1 MSDAPTAT
9 PAPLE
14 ARETPGPTGA
24 ADRIDALDI
33 LRGFALFGVLLVNL
47 EFWFRTSQYRYHLNR
62 FPYPSLPDRIVDAI
76 LPVFF
81 EVRFLSLFSFLF
93 GAGLAIQLERAE
105 RSQARPLRFLARRLG
120 VLLGIGAAHI
130 FLIWS
135 GDILHVY
142 AVVGLFVLPLLRRRP
157 KTLAIVAACIIALP
171 AVGNLVVRLVQ
182 LARGRSAVQAR
193 DTASLAETRAL
204 IEENVRVFGQGSWL
218 EIARARIDD
227 YVRFAPDL
235 AFVATLAF
243 VMALLGVVAWK
254 RGVFQR
260 PADHRPLLR
269 RTLALGLIFGIGFSI
284 ARVAR
289 VALALP
295 EVPLWVWRS
304 MEGFFPA
311 AMIASTLAYGALILL
326 ALERERSRAILAHL
340 APVGRMAL
348 SNYLLQS
355 VICSLLFYGFG
366 LGLYDKLGSAAGALL
381 AVAIFAAQIELSRAW
396 FTRFQFGPVEWLWR
410 SLTYGR
416 SQPMRK
422 TIKTI
427 KNPAP
432 SA

>member
-1 MSDAPTAT
+1 MLRSGPSEAPA
-9 PAPLE
+9 
-14 ARETPGPTGA
+14 PTGA

-47 EFWFRTSQYRYHLNR
+47 EFWFRTTQYRYHLSR

-105 RSQARPLRFLARRLG
+105 RSQARPFRLLARRFG

-142 AVVGLFVLPLLRRRP
+142 AVVGLFVLPLLRRKP

-182 LARGRSAVQAR
+182 LALGRGAVQAR
-193 DTASLAETRAL
+193 DTAALAETRAL

-218 EIARARIDD
+218 EIARARLDD
-227 YVRFAPDL
+227 YVQFAPPL
-235 AFVATLAF
+235 ALVMIQAF

-254 RGVFQR
+254 RGVFVR

-269 RTLALGLIFGIGFSI
+269 RTLAVGLIFGIGFSI
-284 ARVAR
+284 ARVA
-289 VALALP
+289 LEELDLP
-295 EVPLWVWRS
+295 EVPLWIWRS
-304 MEGFFPA
+304 TEGFFPA

-355 VICSLLFYGFG
+355 VICSLLFYSFG
-366 LGLYDKLGSAAGALL
+366 LGLYDKLGPAAGALL
-381 AVAIFAAQIELSRAW
+381 TVAIFTAQIGLSRAW

-422 TIKTI
+422 KI

-432 SA
+432 ST

>member
-1 MSDAPTAT
+1 
-9 PAPLE
+9 
-14 ARETPGPTGA
+14 
-24 ADRIDALDI
+24 
-33 LRGFALFGVLLVNL
+33 
-47 EFWFRTSQYRYHLNR
+47 
-62 FPYPSLPDRIVDAI
+62 
-76 LPVFF
+76 
-81 EVRFLSLFSFLF
+81 
-93 GAGLAIQLERAE
+93 
-105 RSQARPLRFLARRLG
+105 
-120 VLLGIGAAHI
+120 
-130 FLIWS
+130 
-135 GDILHVY
+135 
-142 AVVGLFVLPLLRRRP
+142 
-157 KTLAIVAACIIALP
+157 
-171 AVGNLVVRLVQ
+171 
-182 LARGRSAVQAR
+182 
-193 DTASLAETRAL
+193 
-204 IEENVRVFGQGSWL
+204 
-218 EIARARIDD
+218 
-227 YVRFAPDL
+227 
-235 AFVATLAF
+235 
-243 VMALLGVVAWK
+243 
-254 RGVFQR
+254 
-260 PADHRPLLR
+260 
-269 RTLALGLIFGIGFSI
+269 
-284 ARVAR
+284 
-289 VALALP
+289 
-295 EVPLWVWRS
+295 